1 MLNEMVLTLEHTVES
16 NSGKWVNTHLEFTWQ
31 TKHLWKSR
39 GGGRKRSASCPA
51 SQAMNAAILEHLKF
65 VYGEAG
71 ARDIAPRL
79 DALMAAHATHIQPRR
94 AHGRGLPLSERDV
107 LLITYGDQVSE
118 PGKPPLKTLVEFL
131 ARHAREML
139 SGVHILPFYP
149 YSSDDGFSVI
159 DYWQVDPALGTWSD
173 ITDLGRDF
181 DLMFDGV
188 FNHISAGSEWFQKFL
203 QDDPACR
210 DYFITVDDKPD
221 LSQVVRPRALPLLT
235 QVETPSGAKNVWT
248 TFSADQVD
256 LNFRNPAVLLAVL
269 DVLLFYVAHGAKFI
283 RLDAI
288 AYLWKQI
295 GTPCIHL
302 PQTHRV
308 IQLMRAMLDEVAPD
322 VMLITETNVPHAD
335 NLSYFGDGTNEAQL
349 VYNFALPPLVLHTLT
364 TGNAQHLTRWAQSL
378 QLPSSRVTFFN
389 FLASHD
395 GIGVNPARGILSE
408 AELAALVQ
416 RAQDH
421 GGFVSYKHNPDG
433 SKSPYELNVN
443 YFDALSNPAA
453 DEPLV
458 TQLGRF
464 ICAQAIMLSLA
475 GVPGIYFH
483 SLFGSRNDRAAAEA
497 SGIPRRINRQK
508 FTRVQLE
515 ADLAPHTLRAR
526 VLSAMKEL
534 LRRRRASPAFH
545 PGGPQEV
552 LMCDPRLFV
561 VLRSSPDGKEHTL
574 CLHNVSNE
582 QVSVKLQLD
591 GGAKER
597 FAQVEKYP
605 DGLVEETIPPYAPLW
620 VTTRVGN

>member
-1 MLNEMVLTLEHTVES
+1 
-16 NSGKWVNTHLEFTWQ
+16 
-31 TKHLWKSR
+31 
-39 GGGRKRSASCPA
+39 
-51 SQAMNAAILEHLKF
+51 MNAAILEHLKF
-65 VYGEAG
+65 VYGEAD
-71 ARDIAPRL
+71 ARDLAPQL
-79 DALMAAHATHIQPRR
+79 HALLSRHAAQLQPRR
-94 AHGRGLPLSERDV
+94 TNGRERPLSERDV
-107 LLITYGDQVSE
+107 LLITYSDQVSE
-118 PGKPPLKTLVEFL
+118 PGRPPLKTLAEFL
-131 ARHAREML
+131 AGHAREAL
-139 SGVHILPFYP
+139 SGVHVLPFYP
-149 YSSDDGFSVI
+149 SSSDDGFSVI
-159 DYWQVDPALGTWSD
+159 DYEQVDPALGTWDD
-173 ITDLGRDF
+173 IADLGRDF
-181 DLMFDGV
+181 DLMFDAV
-188 FNHISAGSEWFQKFL
+188 FNHISAGSEWFRKFL

-210 DYFITVDDKPD
+210 DYFITVAGQPD
-221 LSQVVRPRALPLLT
+221 LSQVIRPRALPLLT
-235 QVETPSGAKNVWT
+235 QFETTSGAKNVWT

-288 AYLWKQI
+288 AYLWKEM
-295 GTPCIHL
+295 GTSCIHL
-302 PQTHRV
+302 PQTHRI
-308 IQLMRAMLDEVAPD
+308 IQLIRAVLDEVAPD
-322 VMLITETNVPHAD
+322 VLLITETNVPQAD

-364 TGNAQHLTRWAQSL
+364 TGDAQPLTRWTQSL
-378 QLPSSRVTFFN
+378 QLPSPRVTFFN

-395 GIGVNPARGILSE
+395 GIGVNPARGLLSD
-408 AELAALVQ
+408 AEIASLVQ

-433 SKSPYELNVN
+433 SKSPYELNLN

-453 DEPLV
+453 NEPLV

-515 ADLAPHTLRAR
+515 AELAPHTLRAR

-534 LRRRRASPAFH
+534 LRRRRACPAFH

-552 LMCDPRLFV
+552 LACDPRLFA
-561 VLRSSPDGKEHTL
+561 VLRSSPDRKEHAL

-582 QVSVKLQLD
+582 EVSVKLQL
-591 GGAKER
+591 GGDAKEC
-597 FAQVEKYP
+597 FAQAGKYP
-605 DGLVEETIPPYAPLW
+605 AGLVEETLPPYAPLW
-620 VTTRVGN
+620 VTTHAGN

>member
-1 MLNEMVLTLEHTVES
+1 
-16 NSGKWVNTHLEFTWQ
+16 
-31 TKHLWKSR
+31 
-39 GGGRKRSASCPA
+39 
-51 SQAMNAAILEHLKF
+51 MNAAILEHLKF

-71 ARDIAPRL
+71 ARDITPRL
-79 DALMAAHATHIQPRR
+79 NALIAERAVQIQPRR
-94 AHGRGLPLSERDV
+94 TQGRELPLSERDV
-107 LLITYGDQVSE
+107 LLITYGDQVRE
-118 PGKPPLKTLVEFL
+118 PGQPPLKTLAEFL
-131 ARHAREML
+131 SQHARDVL

-159 DYWQVDPALGTWSD
+159 DYQQVDPALGTWD
-173 ITDLGRDF
+173 DVADLGRDF
-181 DLMFDGV
+181 DLMFDAV
-188 FNHISAGSEWFQKFL
+188 FNHMSAGSEWFQKFL
-203 QDDPACR
+203 KDDPAYR
-210 DYFITVDDKPD
+210 DYFVTVAGLPD

-235 QVETPSGAKNVWT
+235 QFETPSGAKNVWT
-248 TFSADQVD
+248 TFSTDQVD

-269 DVLLFYVAHGAKFI
+269 DVLLFYVAHSAKFI

-288 AYLWKQI
+288 AYLWKEV
-295 GTPCIHL
+295 GTSCIHL
-302 PQTHRV
+302 PQTHRI
-308 IQLMRAMLDEVAPD
+308 IQLMRAVLDEVAPQ

-349 VYNFALPPLVLHTLT
+349 VYNFALPPLVVHSLT

-378 QLPSSRVTFFN
+378 QLPSPRVTFFN

-395 GIGVNPARGILSE
+395 GIGVNPARGILSD

-433 SKSPYELNVN
+433 SKSPYELNLN

-453 DEPLV
+453 DEPLT

-464 ICAQAIMLSLA
+464 ICAQAIMLSLV

-483 SLFGSRNDRAAAEA
+483 SLFGSRSDRASAEA

-526 VLSAMKEL
+526 VLAAMKEL

-545 PGGPQEV
+545 PSGPQQV
-552 LMCDPRLFV
+552 LACDDRLFV
-561 VLRSSPDGKEHTL
+561 VLRSSPDGKEHAL
-574 CLHNVSNE
+574 CLHNVSNAE
-582 QVSVKLQLD
+582 VSVKFRLD
-591 GGAKER
+591 GEAKHS
-597 FAQVEKYP
+597 FAQAGKYP
-605 DGLVEETIPPYAPLW
+605 DGLVEETVPPCTPLW
-620 VTTRVGN
+620 VMTRT